1 MKAAVEIR
9 NVSKCYGSF
18 KALDNVSLDIG
29 AGEFLTLLG
38 PSGSGK
44 TTLLMVL
51 AGFTRASSG
60 SIMAGGAEMLTMPP
74 HRRDIGMVFQNY
86 ALFPHMSVAENVGY
100 PLKLRGVDAATRRK
114 RVDEM
119 LDVMQLC
126 GFGARGIH
134 ELSGGQRQR
143 IALARALI
151 FEPRILLLDEPLS
164 ALDKQLRDRMQIEIR
179 RLHERFGTTTINV
192 THDQQ
197 EALTMSDRIAIVNG
211 GTIAQ
216 VGTPTEVYRYPR
228 SRFVAEFM
236 GETCMVPLRRMGDAA
251 WFHETEVQP
260 AVSRGAGS
268 GGLWMALRPETL
280 DIVDAP
286 AQGALCFDAMVR
298 DRLYRGDTDVV
309 YVELEGGHEVRISV
323 PSGAA
328 LAGRS
333 PYVSG
338 DRIKVA
344 LARED
349 LVLVGEDA

>member
-1 MKAAVEIR
+1 MKAAVAIR
-9 NVSKCYGSF
+9 NVSKSYGSF

-60 SIMAGGAEMLTMPP
+60 SIAVGGVEMLTMPP

-86 ALFPHMSVAENVGY
+86 ALFPHMSVVDNIGY
-100 PLKLRGVDAATRRK
+100 PLKLRGVEGAARRR

-119 LDVMQLC
+119 LEVVQLS
-126 GFGARGIH
+126 GFGQRGIH

-216 VGTPTEVYRYPR
+216 VGAPTEIYRYPR

-236 GETCMVPLRRMGDAA
+236 GETCMVPLRRVGEGA

-260 AVSRGAGS
+260 SVSRGAGP

-286 AQGALCFDAMVR
+286 ASGALCFDAKVR

-309 YVELEGGHEVRISV
+309 YVELEGGHEVRIQV

-328 LAGRS
+328 MAGRS
-333 PYVSG
+333 PYASG
-338 DRIKVA
+338 DRVKVA

-349 LVLVGEDA
+349 LVLVGDDA